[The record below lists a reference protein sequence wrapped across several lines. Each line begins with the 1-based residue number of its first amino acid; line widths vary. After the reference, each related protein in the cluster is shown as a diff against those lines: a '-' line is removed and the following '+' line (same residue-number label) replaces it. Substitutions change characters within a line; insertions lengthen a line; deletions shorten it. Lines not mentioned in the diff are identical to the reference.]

1 MASSPNPFNLS
12 DLNGLNGF
20 FATGANESDF
30 FGYSVSDAG
39 DVNGDGF
46 DDVII
51 GAPNFDSLAPFP
63 GFSVVIFGTDE
74 EFLPRFELPSLNS
87 QNGFVIGGASDE
99 DGFGTSVSGAGD
111 VNGDGF
117 DDVIIGAPF
126 EDTNGNQAGVSYVV
140 FGRASGFTTT
150 IMSSDLDGSNGF
162 AINGVSENDFSGR
175 SVSGAGDVNGDGFD
189 DVIVGAP
196 KRNSESSAVNDNRSG
211 SGDSYIVFGTD
222 QGFDAAVELSS
233 LNGDNGF
240 AIKSVRPDDPDYAIQ
255 VVSQAGD
262 VNGDGFDDVIISAPN
277 VPQDAGSRRGESYV
291 VFGTNAGF
299 DATIDLSEL
308 DGNNGFAVGGIT
320 IVSTLGYSVS
330 GAGDINGDR
339 FDDLIITPFGA
350 PFVSAAS
357 YVVFG
362 TDTGFNARFDL
373 ASMDGSNG
381 FTINKVGPIGASI
394 ASVSSA
400 GDFNGDGFDDLL
412 LGADGEDF
420 STIAGTAGTSY
431 VIFGTDVG
439 FSAGFGLSELNGRN
453 GFVIN
458 GESEGDFSGRVVS
471 SAGDIN
477 GDGFDDLLIGAPL
490 SERQYGRKL
499 HRIWSRDGSTCGADG
514 D

>member
-1 MASSPNPFNLS
+1 M
-12 DLNGLNGF
+12 
-20 FATGANESDF
+20 
-30 FGYSVSDAG
+30 
-39 DVNGDGF
+39 
-46 DDVII
+46 
-51 GAPNFDSLAPFP
+51 
-63 GFSVVIFGTDE
+63 
-74 EFLPRFELPSLNS
+74 
-87 QNGFVIGGASDE
+87 
-99 DGFGTSVSGAGD
+99 
-111 VNGDGF
+111 
-117 DDVIIGAPF
+117 
-126 EDTNGNQAGVSYVV
+126 V

-196 KRNSESSAVNDNRSG
+196 KRNSGSSAVNDNRSG

-362 TDTGFNARFDL
+362 TDTGFDARFDL

-490 SERQYGRKL
+490 SENNSTSYIVFGRETVPPAPTV
-499 HRIWSRDGSTCGADG
+499 ISVAEGAIADG
-514 D
+514 VIPEDILITGIAEANSTVSVVFNPLGTSFDSAEALSSPTFTATATAEGRWTLDGTREDFPGGFYELAAFATDAAGNTSNASERSEIIVLDEDAPALDIGVENGAITERSSTTLTLTRNTVTTPAITPLR